1 MLPLLLQCVP
11 FDVLVTILSFLDPRV
26 SDDVL
31 VLASIDQKQL
41 LDRFSPRLNSLFSTS
56 NRLQY
61 MSAKYDS
68 DILLDTF
75 AKSLTPGDIPGLSRR
90 ALRLQTLLEICLPL
104 DSKLIKQIKWVLNS
118 TLKLGHHPDK
128 PYLLGT
134 VPYSF
139 SEIAK
144 EYIDVLG
151 YALQLYP
158 NIYSNMD
165 EVLSNIYNPRQLWYY
180 AYIYGDDLR
189 LPKHELVSKFEN
201 QVMQLYAYLSP
212 SHQVGNPS
220 YLLKKHHK

>member
-61 MSAKYDS
+61 MSDKYDS
-68 DILLDTF
+68 EILLDTF

-90 ALRLQTLLEICLPL
+90 ARRLQTLLEICLPV
-104 DSKLIKQIKWVLNS
+104 DSELIKQIKWVLNS

-144 EYIDVLG
+144 KYIDVLG

-165 EVLSNIYNPRQLWYY
+165 EVLSNIYNPHQLWYY

-201 QVMQLYAYLSP
+201 QVMQLYAYLST
-212 SHQVGNPS
+212 SHQVGNPG
-220 YLLKKHHK
+220 YI